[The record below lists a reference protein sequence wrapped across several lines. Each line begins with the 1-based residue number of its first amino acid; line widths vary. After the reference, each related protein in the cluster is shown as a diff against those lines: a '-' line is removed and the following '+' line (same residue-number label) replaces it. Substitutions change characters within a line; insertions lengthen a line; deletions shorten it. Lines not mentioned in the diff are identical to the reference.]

1 MIEKLVNLGVRG
13 KVINLIISFLS
24 DRSHTTK
31 IKGQSSE
38 FLAIFCGVPQGT
50 VGGPKLFVI
59 LINGTKCLLVD
70 NYKFVD
76 DKTLAHSY
84 SGDPTCILQKAL
96 DVETAETIKDK
107 MIINEAKCNVI
118 TFNFSDGNIPPQ
130 TLTLNGNALKT
141 VDKIKLLGVMITSD
155 LKWGENTELI
165 CSKVNKKLFI
175 ISKLKQFGVQKE
187 DLINIWKVMLRPIT
201 EYAAPLWHSG
211 LNEADINRLENLQK
225 KVLGMILGTIYIK
238 HKRYYNIENK
248 AKTYDEVLQKYELTT
263 LKQRREV
270 LTQNFAL
277 ETIKN
282 ESHKNMFTFTQEKT
296 IMTRSKRIVH
306 EEKYNTDRYKYSAVP
321 YMARVLN
328 GVYITEKRFEVL

>member
-1 MIEKLVNLGVRG
+1 MDHNVLIEKLVNLGVRG

-118 TFNFSDGNIPPQ
+118 TFNFSDRNIPPQ

-155 LKWGENTELI
+155 LKW
-165 CSKVNKKLFI
+165 
-175 ISKLKQFGVQKE
+175 
-187 DLINIWKVMLRPIT
+187 
-201 EYAAPLWHSG
+201 
-211 LNEADINRLENLQK
+211 
-225 KVLGMILGTIYIK
+225 
-238 HKRYYNIENK
+238 
-248 AKTYDEVLQKYELTT
+248 
-263 LKQRREV
+263 
-270 LTQNFAL
+270 
-277 ETIKN
+277 
-282 ESHKNMFTFTQEKT
+282 
-296 IMTRSKRIVH
+296 
-306 EEKYNTDRYKYSAVP
+306 EKYRID
-321 YMARVLN
+321 L
-328 GVYITEKRFEVL
+328 L